1 MDLQREHEHFQL
13 CQPQDALWLL
23 YKHNEHYF
31 ALSNTQICLLQEQGS
46 FRILIPEDPAKY

>member
-1 MDLQREHEHFQL
+1 MDLQRELEHFQL

-46 FRILIPEDPAKY
+46 FRILIPEDPAK